1 MAERARIELG
11 AREAV
16 AALLFA
22 FIVLGVLA
30 AAASGLFN
38 PMLAGTIITLVVILI
53 FIGNYLVKL
62 GILSRTAMPLWYI
75 LVLGIMLVF
84 YGLISKGV
92 IPLAIASEVMTFTEV
107 VVFTTMLYTLFIV
120 AVIGLAAAL
129 YYLTVKKKVKIF

>member
-1 MAERARIELG
+1 MAERAKIELG

-38 PMLAGTIITLVVILI
+38 PMLTGTIITLVVILI
-53 FIGNYLVKL
+53 LIGNYLVKL

-84 YGLISKGV
+84 YGLVSRGA
-92 IPLAIASEVMTFTEV
+92 IPLAVASEAMTFVEI
-107 VVFTTMLYTLFIV
+107 VVFTAMLYTIFIV
-120 AVIGLAAAL
+120 AIIGLAAAL

>member
-30 AAASGLFN
+30 AAAWGLFN
-38 PMLAGTIITLVVILI
+38 PMLAGTVITLVVILI

-84 YGLISKGV
+84 YGLVSRGT
-92 IPLAIASEVMTFTEV
+92 IPLAVASEAMTSTEV
-107 VVFTTMLYTLFIV
+107 VVLTTMLYTIFIV
-120 AVIGLAAAL
+120 AIIGLAAAL
-129 YYLTVKKKVKIF
+129 YYLIVKKKVKIF